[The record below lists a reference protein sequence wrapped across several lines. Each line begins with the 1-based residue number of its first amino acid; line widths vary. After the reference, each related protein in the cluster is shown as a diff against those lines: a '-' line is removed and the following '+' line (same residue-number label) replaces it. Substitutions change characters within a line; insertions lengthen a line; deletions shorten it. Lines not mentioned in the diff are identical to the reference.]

1 MTHSKH
7 AKHAK
12 YATLGPAAGLLL
24 ALGLACDAGTKADAQ
39 ADAKAAAAVDTK
51 VAVKADVKADVQ
63 ADVKPP
69 AVGAAVVGGA
79 VVVLKSVAEVEAAL
93 GKPIVVTAADL
104 DLAGLVALVVE
115 GKVQS
120 AAELELL
127 LNAPGGASHHLDL
140 DVDGRL
146 DYVQVVEL
154 RVDGEIRLELRAI
167 PSSKLDAS
175 LGVVVGTLAIARA
188 QAEGQLKVAA
198 SYGAAVTGGADFK
211 FERGFAA
218 TFTGDAVVLA
228 DASAGAFLGWAVQVG
243 RPAYT
248 SVHVATADVTL
259 GVDGAVQWGTDVS
272 LQLAAARL
280 AALRGALKVELAA
293 PKLAA
298 EVDADVKAGAK
309 AAAEV
314 GAALKHKAE
323 AGVKVGGGVKTGGS
337 VGGGVKVGGSVSV
350 GGGLGGGLGGGGKV
364 GGKAGGKAGAGIKI
378 GR

>member
-1 MTHSKH
+1 MRTRLLPLIAAVILFACDSKPDAEPATKIDASVE
-7 AKHAK
+7 AKIDGKVDGKAVT
-12 YATLGPAAGLLL
+12 TLDAAADADVEAAAGL
-24 ALGLACDAGTKADAQ
+24 TV
-39 ADAKAAAAVDTK
+39 AAVL
-51 VAVKADVKADVQ
+51 
-63 ADVKPP
+63 KP
-69 AVGAAVVGGA
+69 VV
-79 VVVLKSVAEVEAAL
+79 EVEAVL
-93 GKPIVVTAADL
+93 GKPVVVAAADL
-104 DLAGLVALVVE
+104 SLDAVAELVATGAVTT
-115 GKVQS
+115 
-120 AAELELL
+120 AAELELA
-127 LNAPGGASHHLDL
+127 LNAEGGLAHRIDL
-140 DVDGRL
+140 DADAAL
-146 DYVQVVEL
+146 DYVQVVEV
-154 RVDGEIRLELRAI
+154 RAGADINLELRAI

-259 GVDGAVQWGTDVS
+259 GLDGAVQWGTDVS